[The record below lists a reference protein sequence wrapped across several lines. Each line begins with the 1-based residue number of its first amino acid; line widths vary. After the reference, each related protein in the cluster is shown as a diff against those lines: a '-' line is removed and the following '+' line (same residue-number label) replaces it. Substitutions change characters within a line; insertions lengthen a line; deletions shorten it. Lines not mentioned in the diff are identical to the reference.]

1 MQRSPSLLL
10 SLTPVIIL
18 IALLSFN
25 VFVFHDDSSYGPN
38 QLALLIS
45 GVITSAIAY
54 FVCKMPYNELEK
66 SAISS
71 ITVALQAMFILLI
84 VGSLIGVW
92 ILNGTVPAM
101 IYYGVKMIH
110 PAIFLPVCLI
120 ICAIVSLATGSSWS
134 TVGTV
139 GIALVGIGTALEIPL
154 GMVGGAIVSGS
165 YFGDKMSPLS
175 DTTNLAPAMAG
186 TDLFTHIK
194 HMLYTSGPA
203 FIISLILFSIL
214 GFVNSAGQ
222 ADLNSVDEILTIL
235 DSKFNITLWLFTLP
249 ILVVV
254 LIKLKVSALPVLFL
268 GTIIGAVYGIIFQ
281 GELIS
286 SMMSEGQNTF
296 VGYYQLILATA
307 FDGFSIESGN
317 KMIDKL
323 LNRGGMSGMLNT
335 VWLII
340 SAMFFGGMLEA
351 SGMLQKI
358 AETILKAVKGTAS
371 LVASTI
377 GTTLFFNITTSDQ
390 YIAIVMSGRMYKQ
403 AYQDLNLHPKNL
415 SRAVED
421 GATVTSVLVPWNTCG
436 AYFSSVLGM
445 STFTY
450 LPFAF
455 FNLLSPVIS
464 IFLAMNDWTMEKI
477 DEQKSA

>member
-54 FVCKMPYNELEK
+54 FVYKMPYNELEK

-186 TDLFTHIK
+186 TDLFTHIR

-296 VGYYQLILATA
+296 VGYYKLILATA

-377 GTTLFFNITTSDQ
+377 GTTLI
-390 YIAIVMSGRMYKQ
+390 
-403 AYQDLNLHPKNL
+403 
-415 SRAVED
+415 SRP
-421 GATVTSVLVPWNTCG
+421 LINT
-436 AYFSSVLGM
+436 
-445 STFTY
+445 
-450 LPFAF
+450 
-455 FNLLSPVIS
+455 
-464 IFLAMNDWTMEKI
+464 
-477 DEQKSA
+477 